1 MMQGLMQ
8 GLGDLEQMREDMQ
21 QRFERWQGRRQAV
34 LDQVREKMSAEDR
47 AALDDLL
54 QKAEAQRDAVRKA
67 LEEMRGLREQ
77 IRDLIDPYLP
87 VDETPTGQTG
97 EGTQL

>member
-1 MMQGLMQ
+1 MQ